1 MSAVSR
7 TEDQPWS
14 PFPVQDWGSLPEDPL
29 AGSAVDP
36 SWAPPRRP
44 RPWWLPLLVFALI
57 GALVGG
63 AAFVWDTVG
72 FSTPRT
78 AATAFLPPDGTAAY
92 EQVET
97 TRELETTAR
106 QQVTESARF
115 RGTSGL
121 LAFDRTFGTQL
132 LGETFEGR
140 NTVEIWRTTST
151 IYDDPAAPYAT
162 TRAYRTDGPVELLG
176 ESRPDGGY
184 VYSPPVV
191 ELPADVAPGSEWS
204 GAGSA
209 NDILNYA
216 SAFRAAASE
225 EEDCLDVSGELRLS
239 SNQGQPGRTITLER
253 TWCKGRGLV
262 ASTET
267 FADLATRTVQTPS
280 TQPRTPSTVGTP
292 LRWTAPEQWTEHPLE
307 TISIDPTFGE
317 APMSSTPKALTPIR
331 TESGLVVRA
340 TDSLNDL
347 VATTPKT
354 PTAWVSAWRSH
365 VPGTILT
372 LRAFGNI
379 ILVTTSER
387 RVVAYS
393 DLGVRLWERTLD
405 EIGPVPPIRVS
416 DTEVVLVDLAG
427 VVQRIEIGTGR
438 QVWGHRLGVDVNV
451 VPAAGAG
458 IVVVMD
464 RGGTVTALDGG
475 TGEPRWTTELLG
487 KAAGFV
493 GDTLVVLQ
501 DQTGHG
507 LDPATGD
514 RRWLRPFF
522 GTLTELQPFADRL
535 VLATETATVLLD
547 DTGRVTARLPGYLR
561 VTVAGDRLVAWGVR
575 EAEVLDRTGTVT
587 HRFRLPDL
595 TLAVQDRF
603 VLGTPQG
610 VLLFNIDWTFTAWT
624 DEG

>member
-1 MSAVSR
+1 MTAVSR

-29 AGSAVDP
+29 AGPSVDP

-44 RPWWLPLLVFALI
+44 RPWWLPLLVFAVIGGLI
-57 GALVGG
+57 GG
-63 AAFVWDTVG
+63 AVFVWDRVG

-92 EQVET
+92 ERVET
-97 TRELETTAR
+97 RGREAAVR
-106 QQVTESARF
+106 RQVTESARF
-115 RGTSGL
+115 RGTTGL
-121 LAFDRTFGTQL
+121 LAFDTTFGTRL

-140 NTVEIWRTTST
+140 STVEIWRTTST
-151 IYDDPAAPYAT
+151 VYDDPAAPYAT
-162 TRAYRTDGPVELLG
+162 TRAYRTNGPVELLG
-176 ESRPDGGY
+176 ESRPGAGY

-191 ELPADVAPGSEWS
+191 ELPADVAPGSLWS

-209 NDILNYA
+209 NDVLNYA
-216 SAFRAAASE
+216 SAFRAAASG
-225 EEDCLDVSGELRLS
+225 EEDCLDVTGELRLS
-239 SNQGQPGRTITLER
+239 SKEGQPGRTIALER
-253 TWCKGRGLV
+253 TWCEGRGVV
-262 ASTET
+262 ASAET
-267 FADLATRTVQTPS
+267 STDLTARTVQTTGPP
-280 TQPRTPSTVGTP
+280 PRTPVMVDTP
-292 LRWTAPEQWTEHPLE
+292 LRWTAPEQWTERPLQA
-307 TISIDPTFGE
+307 ISIDPTFGQE
-317 APMSSTPKALTPIR
+317 ALGGSPRSITPVR

-340 TDSLNDL
+340 ADSVNDL
-347 VATTPKT
+347 VALTPKT

-372 LRAFGNI
+372 LRAFGNV

-393 DLGVRLWERTLD
+393 DLGIRLWERPLD
-405 EIGPVPPIRVS
+405 ELAPTPPIRVS
-416 DTEVVLVDLAG
+416 DREVVVVDLAG
-427 VVQRIEIGTGR
+427 VAQRLEIDTGR
-438 QVWGHRLGVDVNV
+438 QVWRHRLGVDVNV

-464 RGGTVTALDGG
+464 RGGTVTALDED
-475 TGEPRWTTELLG
+475 TGDRRWTTELLG
-487 KAAGFV
+487 RAAGFV

-501 DQTGHG
+501 DQTAHG

-514 RRWLRPFF
+514 RRWLRPYV
-522 GTLTELQPFADRL
+522 GGPTELQPFGDRL
-535 VLATETATVLLD
+535 ALVTEAATVLLD
-547 DTGRVTARLPGYLR
+547 DNGRVTARLPGYLR
-561 VTVAGDRLVAWGVR
+561 VTMAGDRMVGWGVR
-575 EAEVLDRTGTVT
+575 DAEVVDRAGTVA

-624 DEG
+624 DER